1 MKKYLIHAPNYLWS
15 KPLGHEATIT
25 WAYKKHEK
33 QKYQSSFRTR
43 ILVFQNTVFHVN
55 NARYQIK
62 KYLVKYDDACRFTL
76 QNKYYKYI

>member
-1 MKKYLIHAPNYLWS
+1 MIQAIGAWGHNN
-15 KPLGHEATIT
+15 LGIQ
-25 WAYKKHEK
+25 KHEK

-43 ILVFQNTVFHVN
+43 ILVFQDTVFHVN